1 MYDKLKG
8 IVGESNILSEE
19 QVPAYAFDGYVPKAV
34 VLPASVQEMQDV
46 LQFAVKQGVS
56 VMPAGAGTKLGIGNL
71 PQKVDVVLATTHLN
85 SVVEYEPADLTVTVE
100 AGIRLADLQT
110 ELARHRQYLALNPP
124 YADRCTI
131 GGIVATNASGSLRLR
146 HGTARNQ
153 VLGLRVVRAD
163 GTVVKSGGKVVKNVA
178 GYDLNK
184 LYIGAFGTLGI
195 ITEVTL
201 KLSPIPVR
209 QAILT
214 ADFQNVQ
221 EAVDTGLSIVGSQ
234 TLPMFANL
242 FINAENTQLRVDKSS
257 TRSELTRHHRETEW
271 NDAQDSMVKKVVV
284 GFGGDPETVAWQL
297 TQCQGIMEQNGA
309 IGVTIREGESLQHI
323 QGAVQEFSED
333 NKNTEIVVAKL
344 NLKRTDLAEFASQ
357 IVGANWARDVQMMAL
372 LGSGVLYAI
381 LPATSDTD
389 YQSLANV
396 LTRLRQTAMSR
407 QGNLIIEV
415 APPELKRHID
425 VWGSVEGTLSLMK
438 QIKAKFDPAGL
449 LNPGRFISSI

>member
-1 MYDKLKG
+1 MYDELKQV
-8 IVGESNILSEE
+8 VGEPNILSEE
-19 QVPAYAFDGYVPKAV
+19 QVAAYAFDGYIPKAV
-34 VLPASVQEMQDV
+34 VLPTSVHEVQEV
-46 LQFAVKQGVS
+46 LQFAGERNLS

-71 PQKVDVVLATTHLN
+71 PQKVDVVLATTSLS

-100 AGIRLADLQT
+100 AGIRLKDLQT
-110 ELARHRQYLALNPP
+110 ELAKHRQYLVLNPP

-131 GGIVATNASGSLRLR
+131 GGIVATNASGSFRLR

-184 LYIGAFGTLGI
+184 LYIGGFGTLGI

-214 ADFQNVQ
+214 ADFQNIQ
-221 EAVDTGLSIVGSQ
+221 DAADTGLAIVGSQ
-234 TLPMFANL
+234 ILPMFVNL
-242 FINAENTQLRVDKSS
+242 FVNADPTHAKTETPTDEDKPM
-257 TRSELTRHHRETEW
+257 LT
-271 NDAQDSMVKKVVV
+271 V

-309 IGVTIREGESLQHI
+309 IGVTIVKDESLQHL
-323 QGAVQEFSED
+323 QEAVQEFSAE
-333 NKNTEIVVAKL
+333 NKNTERVIAKL
-344 NLKRTDLAEFASQ
+344 NLKRTDLTEFAAR
-357 IVGANWARDVQMMAL
+357 IVEANWANDVQIMAL
-372 LGSGVLYAI
+372 LGSGVLYVTIPVA
-381 LPATSDTD
+381 SDTD
-389 YQSLANV
+389 YPSLANA
-396 LTRLRQTAMSR
+396 LTQLRRTAMSK

-415 APPELKRHID
+415 APPELKQHID

-438 QIKAKFDPAGL
+438 QIKAKFDPTGL
-449 LNPGRFISSI
+449 LNPGRFVSSI

>member
-1 MYDKLKG
+1 
-8 IVGESNILSEE
+8 
-19 QVPAYAFDGYVPKAV
+19 
-34 VLPASVQEMQDV
+34 V

-234 TLPMFANL
+234 TLPMFANM

-323 QGAVQEFSED
+323 QGAVQEFSAD

-438 QIKAKFDPAGL
+438 QIKAKFDPVGL

>member
-1 MYDKLKG
+1 MICSPRQQGKIKKLHDELKQV
-8 IVGESNILSEE
+8 VGESNILSGE
-19 QVPAYAFDGYVPKAV
+19 QVAAYTFDGYIPKAV
-34 VLPASVQEMQDV
+34 VLPTSVQEMQEV
-46 LQFAVKQGVS
+46 LQFAVERNLS

-71 PQKVDVVLATTHLN
+71 PQKVDVVLATTSLS

-100 AGIRLADLQT
+100 AGIRLKDLQT
-110 ELARHRQYLALNPP
+110 ELAKHRQYLALNPP

-131 GGIVATNASGSLRLR
+131 GGIVATNASGSFRLR

-184 LYIGAFGTLGI
+184 LYIGGFGTLGI

-209 QAILT
+209 QGILT
-214 ADFQNVQ
+214 ADFQNIQ
-221 EAVDTGLSIVGSQ
+221 DAADTGLAIVGSQ
-234 TLPMFANL
+234 ILPMFVNL
-242 FINAENTQLRVDKSS
+242 FVNADPTHAKTETPTDENKPM
-257 TRSELTRHHRETEW
+257 LT
-271 NDAQDSMVKKVVV
+271 V

-309 IGVTIREGESLQHI
+309 IGVTIVKDESIQHLQE
-323 QGAVQEFSED
+323 AVQEFSAE
-333 NKNTEIVVAKL
+333 NKNTERVIAKL
-344 NLKRTDLAEFASQ
+344 NLKRTDLTEFAAQ
-357 IVGANWARDVQMMAL
+357 IVEANWANDVQIMAL
-372 LGSGVLYAI
+372 LGSGVLYVTIPVA
-381 LPATSDTD
+381 SDTD
-389 YQSLANV
+389 YPSLANA
-396 LTRLRQTAMSR
+396 LTQLRRTAMSK

-415 APPELKRHID
+415 APPELKQHID

-438 QIKAKFDPAGL
+438 QIKAKFDPTGL
-449 LNPGRFISSI
+449 LNPGRFVSSI

>member
-1 MYDKLKG
+1 MENSRALHDELQG
-8 IVGESNILSEE
+8 IVGESGILLEE
-19 QVPAYAFDGYVPKAV
+19 QVAAYTFDGYVPKAV
-34 VLPASVQEMQDV
+34 VLPTSVQEIQEI
-46 LQFAVKQGVS
+46 LQFAVNQNLS

-71 PQKVDVVLATTHLN
+71 PEKVDIVLATTRLI

-100 AGIRLADLQT
+100 AGIILKDLQT
-110 ELARHRQYLALNPP
+110 ALAKHRQYLVLNPP
-124 YADRCTI
+124 FADRCTI
-131 GGIVATNASGSLRLR
+131 GGIVATNASGSFRLR

-153 VLGLRVVRAD
+153 VLGLRVVQAD

-201 KLSPIPVR
+201 KLSPIPV
-209 QAILT
+209 QEAILT

-221 EAVDTGLSIVGSQ
+221 DAADTGLAIVGSQ
-234 TLPMFANL
+234 TLPMFVNL
-242 FINAENTQLRVDKSS
+242 FVNSDPTRAKTETPADENKPML
-257 TRSELTRHHRETEW
+257 
-271 NDAQDSMVKKVVV
+271 VV

-309 IGVTIREGESLQHI
+309 IGVTIAEDESVQHLQE
-323 QGAVQEFSED
+323 AVQEFSAD
-333 NKNTEIVVAKL
+333 DKNTESVVAKL
-344 NLKRTDLAEFASQ
+344 NLKRTDLAEFATQ
-357 IVGANWARDVQMMAL
+357 IVEANWTRNVQMMAL
-372 LGSGVLYAI
+372 LGSGVVSVNIPVA
-381 LPATSDTD
+381 SDTD
-389 YQSLANV
+389 YQSLADA
-396 LTRLRQTAMSR
+396 LTRLRQTAMSK
-407 QGNLIIEV
+407 QGNLIIEI

-438 QIKAKFDPAGL
+438 QIKAKFDPTGL

>member
-8 IVGESNILSEE
+8 IVGESSILSEE
-19 QVPAYAFDGYVPKAV
+19 QVVAYTFDGYVPKAV

-46 LQFAVKQGVS
+46 LQFAVKHNLS

-71 PQKVDVVLATTHLN
+71 PQNVDVVLSTTRLN

-100 AGIRLADLQT
+100 AGIRLKDLQT
-110 ELARHRQYLALNPP
+110 ELVKHRQYLALNPP

-131 GGIVATNASGSLRLR
+131 GGIVATNASGSFRLR

-209 QAILT
+209 QVILT

-221 EAVDTGLSIVGSQ
+221 DATNTGLAIVSSQ
-234 TLPMFANL
+234 TLPMFVNL
-242 FINAENTQLRVDKSS
+242 FVNSDPMRTEIETPTRENKPILVT
-257 TRSELTRHHRETEW
+257 
-271 NDAQDSMVKKVVV
+271 

-297 TQCQGIMEQNGA
+297 TQCQEIMEQNGA
-309 IGVTIREGESLQHI
+309 IGVTIVEDKSLQHL
-323 QGAVQEFSED
+323 QETVQEFSAD

-344 NLKRTDLAEFASQ
+344 NLKRTDLAEFAAQ
-357 IVGANWARDVQMMAL
+357 IMKADWTRDAQMMAV
-372 LGSGVLYAI
+372 LGSGVLSVIIPVA
-381 LPATSDTD
+381 SDTD
-389 YQSLANV
+389 YQSLADA
-396 LTRLRQTAMSR
+396 LTQLRQAVMSK
-407 QGNLIIEV
+407 QGNLIIEI

-425 VWGSVEGTLSLMK
+425 VWGSVEGTFSLMK
-438 QIKAKFDPAGL
+438 QIKAKFDPTGL

>member
-1 MYDKLKG
+1 LHDELKG
-8 IVGESNILSEE
+8 IVGESSILPEE
-19 QVPAYAFDGYVPKAV
+19 QVAAYTFDGYVPKAV

-56 VMPAGAGTKLGIGNL
+56 VIPAGAGTKLGIGNL
-71 PQKVDVVLATTHLN
+71 PEKVDVVLATTSLN

-100 AGIRLADLQT
+100 AGIRLGDLQT
-110 ELARHRQYLALNPP
+110 ELAKHRQYLALNPP

-131 GGIVATNASGSLRLR
+131 GGIVATNASGSFRLR

-221 EAVDTGLSIVGSQ
+221 EAADTGLSIVGSQ
-234 TLPMFANL
+234 TLPMFVNL
-242 FINAENTQLRVDKSS
+242 FVNSDPTPGGTEAPTDENKTL
-257 TRSELTRHHRETEW
+257 L
-271 NDAQDSMVKKVVV
+271 VV

-309 IGVTIREGESLQHI
+309 IGVTIVEGESLQHL

-333 NKNTEIVVAKL
+333 NKNTEIIVAKL
-344 NLKRTDLAEFASQ
+344 NLKRTDVAEFAAQ
-357 IVGANWARDVQMMAL
+357 IVEANWACDVQMMAL
-372 LGSGVLYAI
+372 LGSGVLYVT
-381 LPATSDTD
+381 LPVTSDTD
-389 YQSLANV
+389 YQSLANA
-396 LTRLRQTAMSR
+396 LTQLRQTAMSR

-449 LNPGRFISSI
+449 LNPGRFVSSI

>member
-1 MYDKLKG
+1 MHDEIKG
-8 IVGESNILSEE
+8 IVGESSILPEE
-19 QVPAYAFDGYVPKAV
+19 QVAAYTFDGYVPKAV
-34 VLPASVQEMQDV
+34 VLPTSVQEMQDV

-56 VMPAGAGTKLGIGNL
+56 VIPAGAGTKLGIGNL
-71 PQKVDVVLATTHLN
+71 PEKVDVVLATTSLN

-100 AGIRLADLQT
+100 AGIRLGDLQT
-110 ELARHRQYLALNPP
+110 ELAKHRQYLALNPP

-214 ADFQNVQ
+214 AGFQNVQ
-221 EAVDTGLSIVGSQ
+221 EAADTGLSIVGSQ
-234 TLPMFANL
+234 TLPMFVNL
-242 FINAENTQLRVDKSS
+242 FVNSDPTRGGTEAPTDENKTL
-257 TRSELTRHHRETEW
+257 L
-271 NDAQDSMVKKVVV
+271 VV

-309 IGVTIREGESLQHI
+309 IGVTIAEGESLQHL

-333 NKNTEIVVAKL
+333 NKNTEIIVAKL
-344 NLKRTDLAEFASQ
+344 NLKRTDVAEFAAQ
-357 IVGANWARDVQMMAL
+357 IVEANWACDVQMMAL

-381 LPATSDTD
+381 LPVTSDTD
-389 YQSLANV
+389 YQSLANA
-396 LTRLRQTAMSR
+396 LTQLRQTAMSR
-407 QGNLIIEV
+407 RGNFIIEV

-449 LNPGRFISSI
+449 LNPGRFVSSI

>member
-1 MYDKLKG
+1 MHDELKG
-8 IVGESNILSEE
+8 IVGESSILPEE
-19 QVPAYAFDGYVPKAV
+19 QVAAYTFDGYVPKAV

-46 LQFAVKQGVS
+46 LQFAVKQGVA
-56 VMPAGAGTKLGIGNL
+56 VIPAGAGTKLGIGNL
-71 PQKVDVVLATTHLN
+71 PEKVDVVLATTSLN

-100 AGIRLADLQT
+100 AGIRLGDLQT
-110 ELARHRQYLALNPP
+110 ELAKHRQYLALNPP

-221 EAVDTGLSIVGSQ
+221 EAADTGLSIVGSQ
-234 TLPMFANL
+234 TLPMFVNL
-242 FINAENTQLRVDKSS
+242 FVNSDPTRGGTEAPTDENKTL
-257 TRSELTRHHRETEW
+257 L
-271 NDAQDSMVKKVVV
+271 VV

-309 IGVTIREGESLQHI
+309 IGVTIAEGESLQHL

-333 NKNTEIVVAKL
+333 NKNTEIIVAKL
-344 NLKRTDLAEFASQ
+344 NLKRTDVAEFAAQ
-357 IVGANWARDVQMMAL
+357 IVEANWACDVQMMAL

-381 LPATSDTD
+381 LPVTSDTD
-389 YQSLANV
+389 YQSLATV
-396 LTRLRQTAMSR
+396 LTQLRQTAMSR

-449 LNPGRFISSI
+449 LNPGRFVSSI

>member
-1 MYDKLKG
+1 MYDKLKR
-8 IVGESNILSEE
+8 IVGESGVLSEE
-19 QVPAYAFDGYVPKAV
+19 QGTAYTFDGYVPKAV
-34 VLPASVQEMQDV
+34 VLPTSVQDMQDV
-46 LQFAVKQGVS
+46 LQFAVKHNLS

-71 PQKVDVVLATTHLN
+71 PQNVDVVLSTTRLN

-100 AGIRLADLQT
+100 AGIRLKDLQT
-110 ELARHRQYLALNPP
+110 ELATHRQYLALNPP

-131 GGIVATNASGSLRLR
+131 GGIVATNASGSFRLR

-153 VLGLRVVRAD
+153 VLGLRVVRSD

-221 EAVDTGLSIVGSQ
+221 DATNTGLAIVSSQ
-234 TLPMFANL
+234 TLPMFVNL
-242 FINAENTQLRVDKSS
+242 FVNSDPM
-257 TRSELTRHHRETEW
+257 HREAETPTRE
-271 NDAQDSMVKKVVV
+271 NKPILVT

-297 TQCQGIMEQNGA
+297 AQCQEVMEHNGA
-309 IGVTIREGESLQHI
+309 IGVTIVEDESLQHV
-323 QGAVQEFSED
+323 QEAVQEFSAD

-344 NLKRTDLAEFASQ
+344 NLKRTDLTEFAAQ
-357 IVGANWARDVQMMAL
+357 IMKADWARDAQMMAV
-372 LGSGVLYAI
+372 LGSGVLSVNI
-381 LPATSDTD
+381 PVVSDTN
-389 YQSLANV
+389 YQSLAGA
-396 LTRLRQTAMSR
+396 LTQLRQTAMSK
-407 QGNLIIEV
+407 QGNLIIEI

-425 VWGSVEGTLSLMK
+425 VWGSLEGTLSLMK
-438 QIKAKFDPAGL
+438 QIKAKFDPTGV

>member
-1 MYDKLKG
+1 MENSRALHDELQG
-8 IVGESNILSEE
+8 IVGESGILLEA
-19 QVPAYAFDGYVPKAV
+19 QVAAYTFDGYVPKAV
-34 VLPASVQEMQDV
+34 VLPTSVQEIQEI
-46 LQFAVKQGVS
+46 LQFAVNQNLS

-71 PQKVDVVLATTHLN
+71 PEKVDIVLATTRLN

-100 AGIRLADLQT
+100 AGIRLKDLQT
-110 ELARHRQYLALNPP
+110 ALAKHRQYLVLNPP
-124 YADRCTI
+124 FADRCTI
-131 GGIVATNASGSLRLR
+131 GGIVATNASGSFRLR

-153 VLGLRVVRAD
+153 VLGLRVVQAD

-201 KLSPIPVR
+201 KLSPIPV
-209 QAILT
+209 QEAILT

-221 EAVDTGLSIVGSQ
+221 DAADTGLAIVGSQ
-234 TLPMFANL
+234 TLPMFVNL
-242 FINAENTQLRVDKSS
+242 FVNSDPTRAKTETPADENKPML
-257 TRSELTRHHRETEW
+257 
-271 NDAQDSMVKKVVV
+271 VV

-309 IGVTIREGESLQHI
+309 IGVTIAEDESVQHLQE
-323 QGAVQEFSED
+323 AVQEFSAD
-333 NKNTEIVVAKL
+333 DKNTESVVAKL
-344 NLKRTDLAEFASQ
+344 NLKRTDLAEFATQ
-357 IVGANWARDVQMMAL
+357 IVEANWTRNVQMMAL
-372 LGSGVLYAI
+372 LGSGVVSVNIPVA
-381 LPATSDTD
+381 SDTD
-389 YQSLANV
+389 YQSLADA
-396 LTRLRQTAMSR
+396 LTRLRQTAMSK
-407 QGNLIIEV
+407 QGNLIIEI

-438 QIKAKFDPAGL
+438 QIKAKFDPTGL

>member
-1 MYDKLKG
+1 MHDELKG
-8 IVGESNILSEE
+8 IVGESSILPEE
-19 QVPAYAFDGYVPKAV
+19 QVAAYTFDGYVPKAV

-71 PQKVDVVLATTHLN
+71 PEKVDVVLATTSLN

-100 AGIRLADLQT
+100 AGIRLGDLQT
-110 ELARHRQYLALNPP
+110 ELAKHRQYLALNPP

-131 GGIVATNASGSLRLR
+131 GGIVATNASGSFRLR

-153 VLGLRVVRAD
+153 VLGLRVARAD

-221 EAVDTGLSIVGSQ
+221 EAADTGLSIVGSQ
-234 TLPMFANL
+234 TLPMFVNL
-242 FINAENTQLRVDKSS
+242 FVNSDPTRGGTEVPTDENKTL
-257 TRSELTRHHRETEW
+257 L
-271 NDAQDSMVKKVVV
+271 VV

-309 IGVTIREGESLQHI
+309 IGVTIVEGESLQYL

-333 NKNTEIVVAKL
+333 NKNTEIIVAKL
-344 NLKRTDLAEFASQ
+344 NLKRTDVAEFAAQ
-357 IVGANWARDVQMMAL
+357 IVEANWACDVQMMAL
-372 LGSGVLYAI
+372 LGSGVLYVT
-381 LPATSDTD
+381 LPVTSDTD
-389 YQSLANV
+389 YQSLANA
-396 LTRLRQTAMSR
+396 LTQLRQTAMSR

-449 LNPGRFISSI
+449 LNPGRFVSSI

>member
-8 IVGESNILSEE
+8 IVGESSILSEE
-19 QVPAYAFDGYVPKAV
+19 QVAAYAFDGYVPKAV

-271 NDAQDSMVKKVVV
+271 NDVQDSMVKKVVV

-323 QGAVQEFSED
+323 QGAVQEFSAD

-425 VWGSVEGTLSLMK
+425 VWGSAEGTLSLMK
-438 QIKAKFDPAGL
+438 QIKAKFDPVGL

>member
-1 MYDKLKG
+1 MHDELKG
-8 IVGESNILSEE
+8 IVGESSILPEE
-19 QVPAYAFDGYVPKAV
+19 QVAAYTFDGYVPKAV

-56 VMPAGAGTKLGIGNL
+56 VIPAGAGTKLGIGNL
-71 PQKVDVVLATTHLN
+71 PQKVDVVLATTSLN

-100 AGIRLADLQT
+100 AGIRLGDLQT
-110 ELARHRQYLALNPP
+110 ELAKHRQYLALNPP

-221 EAVDTGLSIVGSQ
+221 EAADTGLSIVGSQ
-234 TLPMFANL
+234 TLPMFVNL
-242 FINAENTQLRVDKSS
+242 FVNSDPARGGTEAPTDENKTL
-257 TRSELTRHHRETEW
+257 L
-271 NDAQDSMVKKVVV
+271 VV

-309 IGVTIREGESLQHI
+309 IGVTIVEGESLQHL

-333 NKNTEIVVAKL
+333 NKNTEIIVAKL
-344 NLKRTDLAEFASQ
+344 NLKRTDVAKFAAQ
-357 IVGANWARDVQMMAL
+357 IVEANWACDVQMMAL
-372 LGSGVLYAI
+372 LGSGVLYVT
-381 LPATSDTD
+381 LPVTSDTD
-389 YQSLANV
+389 YQSLANA
-396 LTRLRQTAMSR
+396 LTQLRQTAMSR

-449 LNPGRFISSI
+449 LNPGRFVSSI

>member
-1 MYDKLKG
+1 MHDELKG
-8 IVGESNILSEE
+8 IVGESSILPEE
-19 QVPAYAFDGYVPKAV
+19 QVAAYTFDGYVPKAV

-71 PQKVDVVLATTHLN
+71 PEKVDVVLATTSLN

-100 AGIRLADLQT
+100 AGIRLGDLQT
-110 ELARHRQYLALNPP
+110 ELAKHRQYLALNPP

-131 GGIVATNASGSLRLR
+131 GGIVATNASGSFRLR

-214 ADFQNVQ
+214 AGFQNVQ
-221 EAVDTGLSIVGSQ
+221 EAADTGLSIVGSQ
-234 TLPMFANL
+234 TLPMFVNL
-242 FINAENTQLRVDKSS
+242 FVNSDPTPGGTEVPTDENKTL
-257 TRSELTRHHRETEW
+257 L
-271 NDAQDSMVKKVVV
+271 VV

-309 IGVTIREGESLQHI
+309 IGVTIAEGESLQHL

-333 NKNTEIVVAKL
+333 NKNTEIIVAKL
-344 NLKRTDLAEFASQ
+344 NLKRTDVAEFAAQ
-357 IVGANWARDVQMMAL
+357 IVKANWACDVQMMAL
-372 LGSGVLYAI
+372 LGSGVLYGT
-381 LPATSDTD
+381 LPVTSDTD
-389 YQSLANV
+389 YQSLANA
-396 LTRLRQTAMSR
+396 LTQLRQTAMSR

-449 LNPGRFISSI
+449 LNPGRFVSSI